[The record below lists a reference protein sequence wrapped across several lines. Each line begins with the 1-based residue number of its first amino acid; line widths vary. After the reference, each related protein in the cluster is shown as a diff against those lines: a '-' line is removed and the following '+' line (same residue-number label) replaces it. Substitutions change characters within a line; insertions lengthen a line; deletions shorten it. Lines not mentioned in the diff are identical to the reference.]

1 MARSSRRKSRASA
14 SLTLLLLALSV
25 STPGARADPP
35 AAFPRAGG
43 ISWKAI
49 AVRSEPHAG
58 APRIGVLNEFRPGY
72 RHQVVFALG
81 EQVGKDG
88 RLWYRV
94 LLAKRPNGTTGWVRA
109 DGVDVR
115 PVTTTIVVRRSAR
128 VLEVRRRGETIFRTA
143 VAVGAPGT
151 ETPLGRFYLMTEFRP
166 TDSFY
171 GTWAFETS
179 AYSPTLTD
187 WPGGGK
193 IGIHGTSAPQLLR
206 QAVSHGCI
214 RVSNSAADRLHALV
228 SPGTA
233 LEIVR

>member
-1 MARSSRRKSRASA
+1 M
-14 SLTLLLLALSV
+14 LLALSV
-25 STPGARADPP
+25 FAPGARADPS

-43 ISWKAI
+43 INWNAI
-49 AVRSEPHAG
+49 AVRSEPTTA
-58 APRIGVLNEFRPGY
+58 APRIGVLHEFRSDY

-81 EQVGKDG
+81 QRVGKDN

-94 LLAKRPNGTTGWVRA
+94 LLSQRPNGSIGWVRA

-115 PVTTTIVVRRSAR
+115 TVTTTIVIRRSAR
-128 VLEVRRRGETIFRTA
+128 VLEVQRRGETVFRTT
-143 VAVGAPGT
+143 VAVGASGT

-179 AYSPTLTD
+179 AYSTTLTD

-193 IGIHGTSAPQLLR
+193 IGIHGTSAPGLLG

-214 RVSNSAADRLHALV
+214 RVSNAAANRLHALV

-233 LEIVR
+233 LEIRP

>member
-1 MARSSRRKSRASA
+1 MAHSSRRKSRANA
-14 SLTLLLLALSV
+14 PLTLILLALSV
-25 STPGARADPP
+25 AAPGARADPP

-43 ISWKAI
+43 INWNAI
-49 AVRSEPHAG
+49 AVRSEPTTS
-58 APRIGVLNEFRPGY
+58 APRIGVLHEFRPDF
-72 RHQVVFALG
+72 RHQVVFAVG
-81 EQVGKDG
+81 QQVGEDG

-94 LLAKRPNGTTGWVRA
+94 LLSKRPNGSTGWVRA
-109 DGVDVR
+109 DGVDLQPVR
-115 PVTTTIVVRRSAR
+115 TTVRVAR
-128 VLEVRRRGETIFRTA
+128 GERKLEVLKAGRVVFETT

-193 IGIHGTSAPQLLR
+193 IGIHGTSAPGLLG

-214 RVSNSAADRLHALV
+214 RVSNAAADRLHKLV

-233 LEIVR
+233 LEIVN

>member
-1 MARSSRRKSRASA
+1 VARSRHRKSRARA
-14 SLTLLLLALSV
+14 SLTLILLALSV
-25 STPGARADPP
+25 LAPGARADPP

-43 ISWKAI
+43 INWNAI
-49 AVRSEPHAG
+49 AVRSAPTVA
-58 APRIGVLNEFRPGY
+58 APRIGVLHEFRRDY

-81 EQVGKDG
+81 QRVGKDG

-94 LLAKRPNGTTGWVRA
+94 LLSRRPNGTTGWVRA
-109 DGVDVR
+109 DGVDAR
-115 PVTTTIVVRRSAR
+115 PVSTTIVVRRSER
-128 VLEVRRRGETIFRTA
+128 LLEVQRRGTTVFRTT

-166 TDSFY
+166 TDTFY

-179 AYSPTLTD
+179 AYSDTLTD

-193 IGIHGTSAPQLLR
+193 IGIHGTSAPYLLG

-214 RVSNSAADRLHALV
+214 RVSNAAADRLHALV

-233 LEIVR
+233 LEIVP

>member
-1 MARSSRRKSRASA
+1 M
-14 SLTLLLLALSV
+14 TLLLLALSV
-25 STPGARADPP
+25 SAPGARADSP
-35 AAFPRAGG
+35 ALFPRAGG
-43 ISWKAI
+43 INWSAI
-49 AVRSEPHAG
+49 AVRSAPTVD
-58 APRIGVLNEFRPGY
+58 APRVGLLHEFRSDY

-81 EQVGKDG
+81 EKMGKDN

-94 LLAKRPNGTTGWVRA
+94 LLSQRPNGTTGWVRA

-128 VLEVRRRGETIFRTA
+128 VLEVQRHGKTIFQTR

-171 GTWAFETS
+171 GTWGFETS
-179 AYSPTLTD
+179 AYSRTLTD

-193 IGIHGTSAPQLLR
+193 IGIHGTSAPELLG

-214 RVSNSAADRLHALV
+214 RVSNAAANRLHAVV

-233 LEIVR
+233 LEIVD

>member
-1 MARSSRRKSRASA
+1 
-14 SLTLLLLALSV
+14 LLALSV
-25 STPGARADPP
+25 AAPGARADPP
-35 AAFPRAGG
+35 AFPRAGG
-43 ISWKAI
+43 INWNAI
-49 AVRSEPHAG
+49 AVRSKPTTSAR
-58 APRIGVLNEFRPGY
+58 RIGVLHEFRSDFRP
-72 RHQVVFALG
+72 QVVFALG
-81 EQVGKDG
+81 QRVGEDG

-94 LLAKRPNGTTGWVRA
+94 LLSQRPNGTTGWVRA

-115 PVTTTIVVRRSAR
+115 QVTTTIVLHRSKR
-128 VLEVRRRGETIFRTA
+128 SLEVQRRGETIFRTT
-143 VAVGAPGT
+143 VAVGKPGT

-166 TDSFY
+166 TASFY

-193 IGIHGTSAPQLLR
+193 IGIHGTSAPGLLG

-214 RVSNSAADRLHALV
+214 RVSNAAANRLHALV

-233 LEIVR
+233 LEIVA

>member
-1 MARSSRRKSRASA
+1 VA
-14 SLTLLLLALSV
+14 
-25 STPGARADPP
+25 
-35 AAFPRAGG
+35 
-43 ISWKAI
+43 WHAI
-49 AVRSEPHAG
+49 AVRSAPTTA
-58 APRIGVLNEFRPGY
+58 APRLAVLDEFRRDY
-72 RHQVVFALG
+72 RPLVVFALG
-81 EQVGKDG
+81 QRVGEDG
-88 RLWYRV
+88 RLWYRI
-94 LLAKRPNGTTGWVRA
+94 LLSKRPNGSTGWVRA

-115 PVTTTIVVRRSAR
+115 PVTTTIVVRRAAR
-128 VLEVRRRGETIFRTA
+128 KLEVWRRGRVVFRTT

-179 AYSPTLTD
+179 AYSATLTD

-193 IGIHGTSAPQLLR
+193 IGIHGTSAPSLLG

-214 RVSNSAADRLHALV
+214 RVSNAAADRLHALV

-233 LEIVR
+233 LEIRG

>member
-1 MARSSRRKSRASA
+1 MAPSSRRKSRVRAG
-14 SLTLLLLALSV
+14 LTLALLALSV
-25 STPGARADPP
+25 AAPGARADPP
-35 AAFPRAGG
+35 AAFPAAGG
-43 ISWKAI
+43 INWGAI
-49 AVRSEPHAG
+49 AVREAPSSD
-58 APRIGVLNEFRPGY
+58 APRIGVLHEFRADY

-81 EQVGKDG
+81 QKVGADG

-94 LLAKRPNGTTGWVRA
+94 LLSRRPNGTTGWVRA
-109 DGVDVR
+109 DGVDLR
-115 PVTTTIVVRRSAR
+115 PVTTTIVVRRSTR
-128 VLEVRRRGETIFRTA
+128 TLEVIRRGETIFKTT

-151 ETPLGRFYLMTEFRP
+151 ETPVGRFYLMTEFRP

-193 IGIHGTSAPQLLR
+193 IGIHGTSAPGLLGL
-206 QAVSHGCI
+206 AVSHGCI
-214 RVSNSAADRLHALV
+214 RVSNAAADRLHALA